1 MLLHRGLS
9 LLLFVALLSPVSNL
23 ILEGAAVIRLCLV
36 EGVTLGRLSA
46 RSATMSTI
54 LPVLDLGVNSRQM
67 ISRDVWQFEVR
78 YQSRS
83 TPLRSFSKN
92 IMMLFTPPL

>member
-9 LLLFVALLSPVSNL
+9 LLLFVVLLVTASNL
-23 ILEGAAVIRLCLV
+23 TLGGGS

-54 LPVLDLGVNSRQM
+54 LPVLDLGVNSRQI

>member
-9 LLLFVALLSPVSNL
+9 LLFFVVLLITVSKL
-23 ILEGAAVIRLCLV
+23 TLEGAAVCRLCL

-46 RSATMSTI
+46 RSATMSTT
-54 LPVLDLGVNSRQM
+54 LPVLDLGVNSRQI